1 MDYAFCKIKVFFPHR
16 FWLAWRQTGA
26 SRGYSSE
33 NPRMQKNLTFPFVI
47 SLLQDDIRAGCVA
60 VCAVSD
66 EGVTVKVLLAH
77 ALLSFP
83 NPHFQDI
90 GFDPSKSCYVTF
102 HYGYWARRC
111 WACG

>member
-1 MDYAFCKIKVFFPHR
+1 M
-16 FWLAWRQTGA
+16 
-26 SRGYSSE
+26 
-33 NPRMQKNLTFPFVI
+33 I

-66 EGVTVKVLLAH
+66 ESVKVLLTCAF
-77 ALLSFP
+77 LSFH
-83 NPHFQDI
+83 NPHNFQDI

-102 HYGYWARRC
+102 NYGYWARRC

>member
-1 MDYAFCKIKVFFPHR
+1 MPAEGIAQKIPECKKTLI
-16 FWLAWRQTGA
+16 
-26 SRGYSSE
+26 
-33 NPRMQKNLTFPFVI
+33 FPFVI
-47 SLLQDDIRAGCVA
+47 LFLQDDIRAGCVA

-77 ALLSFP
+77 AFLSFP
-83 NPHFQDI
+83 NPHFQDV